1 MCCTLVATVLCGS
14 DRSHCGAVYILNVF
28 RKHTL
33 AISGVSFS
41 LEQAHAV
48 MTLLSDVR
56 TLEVTH
62 SDTQCLVEVLSDRL
76 RTNAKLAH
84 LTLTHNNISDADVA
98 LLADALRQN
107 VTLQVLKLRHNPIS
121 HASTPSLCVCS

>member
-1 MCCTLVATVLCGS
+1 
-14 DRSHCGAVYILNVF
+14 
-28 RKHTL
+28 
-33 AISGVSFS
+33 
-41 LEQAHAV
+41 